1 MIHGL
6 DVARCILA
14 VVADFDK
21 AEGQRWILTDGRI
34 YDWWDLASAWGSKPA
49 GGRSSSINEDK
60 DRALSDSSDQSKTL
74 EETPG
79 ATIGEEDHGPQA
91 AWVRELMQETGIR
104 ALPRPVERLGR
115 AVDSRDFWIVFGL
128 SPLKA
133 RIEQ

>member
-14 VVADFDK
+14 VHADFDK

-49 GGRSSSINEDK
+49 VETSSSTAEENN
-60 DRALSDSSDQSKTL
+60 RALSDPSDESKIL
-74 EETPG
+74 AEIPG
-79 ATIGEEDHGPQA
+79 TTIGEGDSSPQA
-91 AWVRELMQETGIR
+91 AWVRDLMQETGIR
-104 ALPRPVERLGR
+104 ALPRPVEQLGR
-115 AVDSRDFWIVFGL
+115 AVDSRDFWITFGL

-133 RIEQ
+133 RIET